1 MADPAPPARE
11 RFLDAAL
18 LVMRERGIANATT
31 KLIAQ
36 RAGLSEA
43 LLYKNFDD
51 KQHLFLCVL
60 EERTPRV
67 RFDPDAAGSEDL
79 LEALMTLT
87 EQLMAF
93 FTSTFPLAASVFG
106 SPDLLAQHRDGVTAQ
121 GKGPAEA
128 VTEVRRFLD
137 AERRAG
143 RIRRDADT
151 TAAARTLVGAAF
163 HQGFLAAFSGEDD
176 VPGSRRVAAGIAGV
190 LLPALSAED

>member
-1 MADPAPPARE
+1 MPEAGTTSRE

-18 LVMRERGIANATT
+18 LVMRERGIANTTT

-43 LLYKNFDD
+43 LLYKHFDD

-67 RFDPDAAGSEDL
+67 RFDPEAAGSEDL
-79 LEALMTLT
+79 FESIMTLV

-93 FTSTFPLAASVFG
+93 FTRTFPLAASVFG
-106 SPDLLAQHRDGVTAQ
+106 TPDLLAQHREGVTAH

-128 VTEVRRFLD
+128 VTEVRRYLE

-163 HQGFLAAFSGEDD
+163 HQGFLAAFEGRED
-176 VPGSRRVAAGIAGV
+176 VPAPRRVAAGIAGV
-190 LLPALSAED
+190 LLPALSPED